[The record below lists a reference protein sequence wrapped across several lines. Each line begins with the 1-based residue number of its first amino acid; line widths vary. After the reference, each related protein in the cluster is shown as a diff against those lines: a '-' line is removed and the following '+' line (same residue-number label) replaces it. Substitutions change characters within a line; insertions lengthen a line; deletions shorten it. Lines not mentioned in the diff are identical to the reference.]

1 MSNEKKSEWKWK
13 TLATEPL
20 DQATV
25 AASQKQIAPWSWR
38 VFKPVIDPDTCKK
51 CWTCVDYC
59 PEGVIMK
66 TDDGPK
72 IDYQLCKGCGVCAN
86 ECPFKAITMER
97 E

>member
-1 MSNEKKSEWKWK
+1 MSNEKKSDFKWK
-13 TLATEPL
+13 TLATEVVN
-20 DQATV
+20 QAQV
-25 AASQKQIAPWSWR
+25 DAAEKQISAWAWR
-38 VFKPVIDPDTCKK
+38 VFKPTIDSDTCKK

-86 ECPFKAITMER
+86 ECPFKAIKMER

>member
-1 MSNEKKSEWKWK
+1 MSKEKSEWKWK
-13 TLATEPL
+13 TLSTEL
-20 DQATV
+20 L
-25 AASQKQIAPWSWR
+25 SQKHVEAAQKQTAPWAWR
-38 VFKPVIDPDTCKK
+38 VFKPVINYDMCKK

-72 IDYQLCKGCGVCAN
+72 IDYQLCKGCGVCSN
-86 ECPFKAITMER
+86 ECPFKAIEMVR